1 MRGHKTRNAGTMTEA
16 AYFSKIRSGLR
27 KAFQWW
33 EPIRR
38 CKLAAR
44 TPYIGDSKQRKWSFE
59 CAHCHK
65 LFKGQETNVD
75 HVVPLGS
82 LNSLDDLPGFIGR
95 LTAEEETAYQLL
107 CKPCHQIKTNNER
120 AKR

>member
-1 MRGHKTRNAGTMTEA
+1 MTEA
-16 AYFSKIRSGLR
+16 AYYSKIRSALR

-44 TPYIGDSKQRKWSFE
+44 IPYTGDSKQRKWSFE
-59 CAHCHK
+59 CAHCLK

-82 LNSLDDLPGFIGR
+82 LKSLEDIPAFIER
-95 LTAEEETAYQLL
+95 LTTEDAAGYQLL

-120 AKR
+120 ARR